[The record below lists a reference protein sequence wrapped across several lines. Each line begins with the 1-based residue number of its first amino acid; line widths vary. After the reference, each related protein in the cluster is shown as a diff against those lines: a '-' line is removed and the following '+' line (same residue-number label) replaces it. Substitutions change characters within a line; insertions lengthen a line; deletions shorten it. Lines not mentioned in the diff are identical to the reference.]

1 MSSQQYEQAEQ
12 RRLGANGVDVI
23 DELCEASIFDE
34 AAKYL
39 TRTKLKVSNEQKLT
53 FYALFKQATIGPCN
67 TSKPSILNMYERT
80 KWNAWNELG
89 KMSKDEA
96 IMRYVN
102 ELEKVAP
109 SWKEE
114 AGNVGAADSD
124 SDESDGGGGGGGT
137 GGAMMHPQSR
147 PIEEEEVP
155 ESDVPDAQK
164 DIAFYAKLNRPNMIR
179 QLIEKGESVDK
190 KDEEGMTAL
199 HWAVDRGHEDLV
211 KLLLTEFKAN
221 INAQDGDGSTPLHY
235 AAMCEHLPL
244 ISALLQ
250 HGADPTIEDDTG
262 ETAAAA
268 VRQVKGLPQE
278 TLQLLDQA
286 KSKKE

>member
-39 TRTKLKVSNEQKLT
+39 TRTKLKLSNDQKLT

-114 AGNVGAADSD
+114 AG
-124 SDESDGGGGGGGT
+124 
-137 GGAMMHPQSR
+137 
-147 PIEEEEVP
+147 
-155 ESDVPDAQK
+155 
-164 DIAFYAKLNRPNMIR
+164 
-179 QLIEKGESVDK
+179 
-190 KDEEGMTAL
+190 
-199 HWAVDRGHEDLV
+199 
-211 KLLLTEFKAN
+211 
-221 INAQDGDGSTPLHY
+221 
-235 AAMCEHLPL
+235 
-244 ISALLQ
+244 
-250 HGADPTIEDDTG
+250 
-262 ETAAAA
+262 
-268 VRQVKGLPQE
+268 
-278 TLQLLDQA
+278 
-286 KSKKE
+286 